1 MRLPPRV
8 IMALVVSSV
17 LGLLALLAVLKL
29 PYARNL
35 PLTRAQRWGLATV
48 VALVFALLSAW
59 VAAVL
64 PAYWD

>member
-1 MRLPPRV
+1 MRFPPRV
-8 IMALVVSSV
+8 IVALVVSGV
-17 LGLLALLAVLKL
+17 LALLAVLAIMRL

-35 PLTRAQRWGLATV
+35 PLTRGQRWGLATV

-59 VAAVL
+59 VGVVL

>member
-1 MRLPPRV
+1 
-8 IMALVVSSV
+8 MALVVSSV

-48 VALVFALLSAW
+48 VAPVFALLSAW